1 MYLYIMSAQPA
12 QQKQMKN
19 PEEKA
24 QAASIKNAVI
34 STFNPREFVLFTLR
48 ARRFCWRFRPTS

>member
-1 MYLYIMSAQPA
+1 MSAQPA